1 MPSNPSHPRPWRSG
15 STFGDGQRTP
25 LCREQRARCR
35 FLLDSHVRA
44 RRITAMHERIGKSL
58 LRRLSVD
65 GACYPSH
72 VTLAH
77 DAGCCERTV
86 RRGLAAMRNVGLL
99 QWQNRIVRVGHQV
112 RQSSNAYTWNP
123 AASPGTPL
131 PRRKPRNS
139 FTGHVRRETHSHREC
154 SYFLAN
160 PGDVEALRKARL
172 LMEKRHAATFASRH
186 TR

>member
-139 FTGHVRRETHSHREC
+139 FTGHVRRETSSLCDDLSSFVNPDDKAAADRTRIARE
-154 SYFLAN
+154 
-160 PGDVEALRKARL
+160 
-172 LMEKRHAATFASRH
+172 
-186 TR
+186 